1 MPRCAKWLR
10 PLAQDVDFA
19 AMTVNA
25 PALAAGD
32 LVNDT
37 GYVVARLNG
46 RAWVAFVHPTTFA

>member
-1 MPRCAKWLR
+1 MLRCAKWLR

-19 AMTVNA
+19 AMAVNA
-25 PALAAGD
+25 PALTAGD

-46 RAWVAFVHPTTFA
+46 RAWVAFAHPNTSA